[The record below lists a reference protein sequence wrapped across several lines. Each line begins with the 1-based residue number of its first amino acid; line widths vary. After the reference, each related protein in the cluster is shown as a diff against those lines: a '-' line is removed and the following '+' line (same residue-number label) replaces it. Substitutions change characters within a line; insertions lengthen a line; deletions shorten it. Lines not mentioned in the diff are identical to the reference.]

1 MLLVDQPRIEA
12 HGIRRARAAI
22 AVGSL
27 EKLPAAIQALVE
39 ALRAGE
45 PGCQL
50 EQSEQITEGQ
60 YVRAKCLNPAKTPIS
75 YVSAL

>member
-1 MLLVDQPRIEA
+1 MLLVDEPRIDT
-12 HGIRRARAAI
+12 HGIRRASAAI
-22 AVGSL
+22 AVESL
-27 EKLPAAIQALVE
+27 KKLPGAIDVQVK

-45 PGCQL
+45 PSQL
-50 EQSEQITEGQ
+50 KQIEQITEGQ